1 MPRYDFRCRQCAD
14 GVDDVILS
22 INHDKTDRPYCYA
35 CEQFMEQHFTVP
47 PTIHWKDPQ
56 IEPFRAVGI
65 PGQPVVTSTRQN
77 RELMA
82 RHDLVDANDIKPPTH
97 KDDIDNQRAVEE
109 SIKAITPDAKVSDKM
124 AQQGLLDPST

>member
-1 MPRYDFRCRQCAD
+1 MPTYDFKCKKCSKEIKNVLLR
-14 GVDDVILS
+14 IT
-22 INHDKTDRPYCYA
+22 HDEADRPC
-35 CEQFMEQHFTVP
+35 CCGETMGQHFTVP
-47 PTIHWKDPQ
+47 PMVHWVDPQ

-65 PGQPVVTSTRQN
+65 PGQPVVTSTKQN

-97 KDDIDNQRAVEE
+97 QDDIDNQKAVEE

-124 AQQGLLDPST
+124 AQQGLLDPSM